1 MIGRGRSA
9 GQHGWVRPTDED
21 HLTTVCRLATESAAG
36 SGGPFAA
43 TVVRDG
49 EVLATGTNR
58 VTADGDPTA
67 HAEVVALRTAGAAL
81 GTHDLAGC
89 TLYCSCQP
97 CPMCQ
102 AAAWWA
108 RVDRVVFAA
117 ASADAAAAGFDDAAL
132 WSAVRGEV
140 DPPVPLEG
148 VRVATATAP
157 FEAWAANAGRV
168 EY

>member
-1 MIGRGRSA
+1 MSM
-9 GQHGWVRPTDED
+9 TDED
-21 HLTTVCRLATESAAG
+21 HLTATCLLATESASG
-36 SGGPFAA
+36 PGGPFAA
-43 TVVRDG
+43 VVVRDG
-49 EVLATGTNR
+49 AVVATGTNR

-67 HAEVVALRTAGAAL
+67 HAEVVALRAAGAAL
-81 GTHDLAGC
+81 GTFDLAGC

-117 ASADAAAAGFDDAAL
+117 TSADAADAGFDDAAL
-132 WSAVRGEV
+132 WAAVRGEV
-140 DPPVPLEG
+140 EPPAPLEG
-148 VRVATATAP
+148 IRVPTATAA
-157 FEAWAANAGRV
+157 FEAWAANPDRI